1 MFPTFFNNFKWYKGK
16 SSFLALPKTS
26 LIDKILFGK
35 QFLESL
41 PNDVPQETYHKKLG

>member
-1 MFPTFFNNFKWYKGK
+1 MEGEI
-16 SSFLALPKTS
+16 LLPCFVKKKTKVS

-41 PNDVPQETYHKKLG
+41 PIDVPQKTYHKKLG